1 VDLGLGGEA
10 RASVLSAAGFY
21 REHDKVLSVVRGD
34 PSASRR
40 ALAFSVASGMVAL
53 AVGASCLFA
62 TGARPALAAGA
73 AQETIAPV
81 TK

>member
-1 VDLGLGGEA
+1 
-10 RASVLSAAGFY
+10 
-21 REHDKVLSVVRGD
+21 
-34 PSASRR
+34 
-40 ALAFSVASGMVAL
+40 MVAL